1 MPRMSEERT
10 RNRYEERSR
19 KRSDVAQDQNGRKE
33 AVLLRKP
40 CLVTSTVKG
49 QMTGKNHCIWH
60 VTLVTYGE

>member
-40 CLVTSTVKG
+40 CLVTSTVKDR
-49 QMTGKNHCIWH
+49 
-60 VTLVTYGE
+60 